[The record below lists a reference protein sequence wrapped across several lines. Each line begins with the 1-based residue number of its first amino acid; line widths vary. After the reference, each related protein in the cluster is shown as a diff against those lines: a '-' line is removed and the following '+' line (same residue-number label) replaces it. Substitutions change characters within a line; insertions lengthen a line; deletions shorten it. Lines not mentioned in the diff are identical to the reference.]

1 MHYEKLFEKGTIGRL
16 ELRNRV
22 VMTAMGTM
30 LGDWNGCSTPEQVR
44 FYEERAKGGCG
55 LIIPEFTSVDPDS
68 GHCNRIQL
76 GIWDER
82 QIASFERICDAV
94 HRHGA
99 KIFVQLHHGGREAP
113 PAINGGRQA
122 MAPSV
127 ELNSVVGRATI
138 LPREM
143 TIEDIDRLV
152 GLFIQAALN
161 AQAAGADGVEIH
173 GAHGYLLQQFLSP
186 YTNKRTDEYG
196 GSMENRCRFIVRILK
211 GIREVVEPGF
221 VVGARIN
228 GNDFVEGGNDQDACV
243 EIAKYLE
250 PYVDYF
256 NVSCGVYASAAT
268 MIEPCY
274 SPEGWR
280 SGFVKAIKSHVSVPV
295 IAVNTVKHPQFAEQL
310 LQEGVS
316 DFVGMSRMH
325 IADPYLVQKAMAG
338 REDLIRKC
346 LGCMNCNKSVVA
358 GRTLHC
364 ALNPIAG
371 HEVTFGDDKL
381 VKNGNGRKVAI
392 VGGGPAGLAAAYSA
406 WQHGLRDILILERD
420 NELGGILN
428 QCIHNGFGLHRF
440 GEQLTGPEYAGRYI
454 EMLRSTGVRVELG
467 TMVLEVTPDKKIHC
481 VSKEKGY
488 QILEAKSVILC
499 MGCRERTRGAIGIPG
514 TRPAGIY
521 TAGAAQ
527 RYVNMEGYL
536 VGKRVLILGSGDIGL
551 IMARRLTLEGAEVLG
566 VYEAKSTPSGLT
578 RNIHQ
583 CLHDYNIPLHLS
595 HTVTRVFGA
604 DRLTGVEVAEVDA
617 HMRPIAGTEQRIDC
631 DALIVS
637 VGLIPENELAE
648 SLGVPLDGHTRGPV
662 CDGQLMTEIP
672 GIFSCGNALHV
683 NDLVDYVSASG
694 ELAGKSAAHFA
705 AHTRDEVALTISDGF
720 GYLVPQRLDRTQDNS
735 AVTLYFRSAAVL
747 GPCRVVLTI
756 DGKETWSR
764 RYPFLR
770 PPEMQQLTLDFDK
783 LGIAHAR
790 DVHFTIEVAEA

>member
-30 LGDWNGCSTPEQVR
+30 LGDWNGCSTLEQVR

-76 GIWDER
+76 GIWDAR

-127 ELNSVVGRATI
+127 ELNSVVGRDTI

-173 GAHGYLLQQFLSP
+173 GAHGYLLQQFMSP

-196 GSMENRCRFIVRILK
+196 GSMENRCRFLVRILQ

-274 SPEGWR
+274 SSEGWR
-280 SGFVKAIKSHVSVPV
+280 SGFVKAIKSQVSVPV

-310 LQEGVS
+310 LEEGVS

-325 IADPYLVQKAMAG
+325 IADPYLVQKTMAG

-381 VKNGNGRKVAI
+381 VKNGNGRKVAV
-392 VGGGPAGLAAAYSA
+392 VGGGPAGMQAALLMKKR
-406 WQHGLRDILILERD
+406 GFER
-420 NELGGILN
+420 LFLK
-428 QCIHNGFGLHRF
+428 R
-440 GEQLTGPEYAGRYI
+440 
-454 EMLRSTGVRVELG
+454 
-467 TMVLEVTPDKKIHC
+467 
-481 VSKEKGY
+481 
-488 QILEAKSVILC
+488 
-499 MGCRERTRGAIGIPG
+499 
-514 TRPAGIY
+514 
-521 TAGAAQ
+521 AA
-527 RYVNMEGYL
+527 
-536 VGKRVLILGSGDIGL
+536 
-551 IMARRLTLEGAEVLG
+551 
-566 VYEAKSTPSGLT
+566 
-578 RNIHQ
+578 
-583 CLHDYNIPLHLS
+583 
-595 HTVTRVFGA
+595 
-604 DRLTGVEVAEVDA
+604 
-617 HMRPIAGTEQRIDC
+617 
-631 DALIVS
+631 
-637 VGLIPENELAE
+637 
-648 SLGVPLDGHTRGPV
+648 
-662 CDGQLMTEIP
+662 
-672 GIFSCGNALHV
+672 
-683 NDLVDYVSASG
+683 
-694 ELAGKSAAHFA
+694 
-705 AHTRDEVALTISDGF
+705 
-720 GYLVPQRLDRTQDNS
+720 
-735 AVTLYFRSAAVL
+735 RSAAAPSSL
-747 GPCRVVLTI
+747 PRRRAS
-756 DGKETWSR
+756 TWRRNSWTRRSPRCGNTASR
-764 RYPFLR
+764 CTSTRRARSRAFRRSSRIASWSPAAATRSFPRSPALIATTFIILKMSCSARYGLLAKRSP
-770 PPEMQQLTLDFDK
+770 
-783 LGIAHAR
+783 
-790 DVHFTIEVAEA
+790 